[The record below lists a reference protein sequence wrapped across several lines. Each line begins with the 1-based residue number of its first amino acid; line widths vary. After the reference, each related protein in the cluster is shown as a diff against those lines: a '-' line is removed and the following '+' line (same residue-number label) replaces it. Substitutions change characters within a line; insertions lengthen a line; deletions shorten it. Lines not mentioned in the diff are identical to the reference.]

1 MGKWG
6 PGRTEKRIFARPGHF
21 PALTLTLSVVCLVVF
36 AILAALPPL
45 QHRIIIETAGVNPA
59 ALAAAMAEAG
69 GPWRSHTLRTL
80 FTALF
85 VHAEL
90 LHLLGNLAYLW
101 VFGIPIERLRSSFFL
116 LVVFLVGGAGANL
129 ILVQRLP
136 QMDTT
141 VIGASGA
148 VSAVLGAYLGLY
160 PGRQIGLY
168 LPLGLVVQSV
178 RVPALLVIGSWF
190 ALQLLYSVIG
200 PISGLVAWWIH
211 LTGFALGLMMAL
223 LARAGGNVRSNRH

>member
-1 MGKWG
+1 MAHWDY
-6 PGRTEKRIFARPGHF
+6 GREEKRIFARQGRLPL
-21 PALTLTLSVVCLVVF
+21 LTFAISLVCVIVF
-36 AILAALPPL
+36 ALLAILPPL
-45 QHRIIIETAGVNPA
+45 QHRVVIESAGVNPA
-59 ALAAAMAEAG
+59 LMAAVMAEAG
-69 GPWRSHTLRTL
+69 GVWRSGTLRTL
-80 FTALF
+80 VTALF

-101 VFGIPIERLRSSFFL
+101 VFGIPIERMRGALFL
-116 LVVFLVGGAGANL
+116 LLVFLLGGAGAYL

-136 QMDTT
+136 LMDTT

-178 RVPALLVIGSWF
+178 KVPALLVIGSWF
-190 ALQLLYSVIG
+190 ALQLLYSIVG

-211 LTGFALGLMMAL
+211 LTGFALGLMIAL
-223 LARAGGNVRSNRH
+223 LSRAGGNVRPNRS